1 MLDVRNGVYQIKIK
15 TKQYINSIIYA
26 LFQILN

>member
-1 MLDVRNGVYQIKIK
+1 MLNVRNGIYEIKIK
-15 TKQYINSIIYA
+15 IKQHINSIIYA

>member
-1 MLDVRNGVYQIKIK
+1 MLNVRNGVYQIKIK
-15 TKQYINSIIYA
+15 TKYINSIIYA